1 MPLVRGALMVGDK
14 WIDAR
19 VHEAGE
25 IKKRKKRM
33 AKRVWLSSLLFRK
46 DILTALAVLRGVL
59 VLLS

>member
-25 IKKRKKRM
+25 IKKRKKNVF
-33 AKRVWLSSLLFRK
+33 AKEFGHLHFYFEK
-46 DILTALAVLRGVL
+46 TF
-59 VLLS
+59 